1 MLTAILTYLAID
13 AVFSAI
19 TLGVAVYVFR
29 KRGDYIRNIL
39 RNWLGVK
46 DPEVT
51 PADFDRNGAYLWAYE
66 KYENNLEDEDD
77 ADDLPEDPGQF
88 DEEEYDLEN
97 TRETI
102 DYSKKH

>member
-1 MLTAILTYLAID
+1 VLTAILTYLVID
-13 AVFSAI
+13 AVLSVI

-29 KRGDYIRNIL
+29 KRGDYIRNVL

-51 PADFDRNGAYLWAYE
+51 PADFDRNGAYLWSYEQNSDSDPDEDLDEDNDYPGEFDQE
-66 KYENNLEDEDD
+66 KYDMDR
-77 ADDLPEDPGQF
+77 
-88 DEEEYDLEN
+88 
-97 TRETI
+97 TVETI